1 MQDFPQKTFFNRV
14 IPKAKFYEK
23 LPVTQAVKDCFVN
36 EIAAIVWRNKLSQ
49 ETLNVQ
55 PGSRAREI
63 EVIEI
68 TLKGETL
75 NDSVLKLID
84 KGIPYQ
90 LLFMLKRGEEYQ
102 LCIGYKETENAS
114 VKEYFKTPWQTFSEL
129 PLQINGLTLDEVCD
143 NFIRQGHGNLQAADS
158 GDLKAELEVTKEEE
172 KLQILKER
180 KKGYEDAVR
189 ELLRNQLQVDR
200 IKENQEAI
208 VRMEEFIRAQ
218 IIKVEEAARQVEIKA
233 AKLTELMQERK
244 AQEKLKEKAFEAFLQ
259 EENAKES
266 KEIDELVSFTYGRK
280 QREE

>member
-36 EIAAIVWRNKLSQ
+36 EIAAIVWRNKLSP

-102 LCIGYKETENAS
+102 LCIGYKETETAS

-143 NFIRQGHGNLQAADS
+143 NFIRQINTRLAVAEAMPLKEALADDAMRQKIEKQIALLEKKLLTEKQFKKQMAIRAELQELKNHGIHGNQGKD
-158 GDLKAELEVTKEEE
+158 
-172 KLQILKER
+172 
-180 KKGYEDAVR
+180 
-189 ELLRNQLQVDR
+189 
-200 IKENQEAI
+200 
-208 VRMEEFIRAQ
+208 F
-218 IIKVEEAARQVEIKA
+218 
-233 AKLTELMQERK
+233 
-244 AQEKLKEKAFEAFLQ
+244 
-259 EENAKES
+259 
-266 KEIDELVSFTYGRK
+266 
-280 QREE
+280 

>member
-36 EIAAIVWRNKLSQ
+36 EIAAIVWRNKLSP

-55 PGSRAREI
+55 PGSRVREI

-102 LCIGYKETENAS
+102 LCIGYKETETAS

-143 NFIRQGHGNLQAADS
+143 NFIRQINTRLAAAEDMS
-158 GDLKAELEVTKEEE
+158 LKEAIADDAQRLKIEKQIAALEKKMKAEKQPKRKFELHEEI
-172 KLQILKER
+172 QRLKNHGIHG
-180 KKGYEDAVR
+180 KHGKD
-189 ELLRNQLQVDR
+189 
-200 IKENQEAI
+200 
-208 VRMEEFIRAQ
+208 F
-218 IIKVEEAARQVEIKA
+218 
-233 AKLTELMQERK
+233 
-244 AQEKLKEKAFEAFLQ
+244 
-259 EENAKES
+259 
-266 KEIDELVSFTYGRK
+266 
-280 QREE
+280 

>member
-23 LPVTQAVKDCFVN
+23 LPVTQAVRGCFVN
-36 EIAAIVWRNKLSQ
+36 EIAAIVWRNKLSP

-55 PGSRAREI
+55 PGSRVREI

-102 LCIGYKETENAS
+102 LCIGYTETETAS

-143 NFIRQGHGNLQAADS
+143 NFIRQINTRLASAEDMSLKEAIADDAQRLKIEKQIAA
-158 GDLKAELEVTKEEE
+158 LEKRMKAEKQP
-172 KLQILKER
+172 KR
-180 KKGYEDAVR
+180 KF
-189 ELLRNQLQVDR
+189 ELH
-200 IKENQEAI
+200 E
-208 VRMEEFIRAQ
+208 
-218 IIKVEEAARQVEIKA
+218 EIK
-233 AKLTELMQERK
+233 KLRI
-244 AQEKLKEKAFEAFLQ
+244 LQ
-259 EENAKES
+259 NGGGN
-266 KEIDELVSFTYGRK
+266 DGY
-280 QREE
+280 

>member
-23 LPVTQAVKDCFVN
+23 LPVTQAVKNCFVN
-36 EIAAIVWRNKLSQ
+36 EIAGIVWRNKLSP

-55 PGSRAREI
+55 PGSRVREI

-68 TLKGETL
+68 TLKGESL

-102 LCIGYKETENAS
+102 LCIGYKETETAS

-143 NFIRQGHGNLQAADS
+143 NFIRQVHGNLQAADS

-172 KLQILKER
+172 KLQKRIVQLE
-180 KKGYEDAVR
+180 KK
-189 ELLRNQLQVDR
+189 L
-200 IKENQEAI
+200 
-208 VRMEEFIRAQ
+208 
-218 IIKVEEAARQVEIKA
+218 
-233 AKLTELMQERK
+233 LTEKQFKKQMAIRVE
-244 AQEKLKEKAFEAFLQ
+244 LQ
-259 EENAKES
+259 ELQSLRRHE
-266 KEIDELVSFTYGRK
+266 
-280 QREE
+280 